1 MHGSIL
7 VGGRTIKNGQFAMLN
22 DGMHIKVPPIV
33 STFVAQNFVVCATT
47 LHQGAVAAI
56 RVCRAAAKSVAIRN
70 IARAEGGVTQRE
82 IMDWMNDPSTGSIF
96 TDYERMML
104 TKIERKSF
112 MSTCL
117 KALGRAGYTK
127 NEVKSGNAFRW
138 NLPWNVSMSSCAV
151 TEGVSSARVESKE
164 DTRTEEIN
172 NLNTEEKNDVN
183 NEAKQVDQRKK
194 SGEEKEEN
202 TVMHDGAKEEGAAE
216 SGETKE

>member
-1 MHGSIL
+1 
-7 VGGRTIKNGQFAMLN
+7 
-22 DGMHIKVPPIV
+22 
-33 STFVAQNFVVCATT
+33 
-47 LHQGAVAAI
+47 
-56 RVCRAAAKSVAIRN
+56 
-70 IARAEGGVTQRE
+70 
-82 IMDWMNDPSTGSIF
+82 
-96 TDYERMML
+96 ML

-117 KALGRAGYTK
+117 KALVRAGFTK

-138 NLPWNVSMSSCAV
+138 NLPGDVALSGVVM
-151 TEGVSSARVESKE
+151 EGVSPGAVESKE